1 MTQSS
6 QIDTPNV
13 IILPPRLYFG
23 AIVINVLLFL
33 FWPMRLMAGNWIV
46 VVGILL
52 VIGGV
57 VLSLMSE
64 REFIRRET
72 AVNPHNPAT
81 TLVKSGPFRYSRNPM
96 YVGLTAIQ
104 LGVALALNSLWGIIL
119 LIPTLLIMHFGV
131 ILREEAYLERLFG
144 EKYLA
149 YKQSVRR
156 WL

>member
-6 QIDTPNV
+6 QVDIPNV
-13 IILPPRLYFG
+13 FVLPPRLYFG
-23 AIVINVLLFL
+23 AIVINVLLYWL
-33 FWPMRLMAGNWIV
+33 WPLGTLAGNWIV
-46 VVGILL
+46 VLGIML

-57 VLSLMSE
+57 VVSVVSE
-64 REFIRRET
+64 REFVRRET

-131 ILREEAYLERLFG
+131 ILQEEAYLERLFNDQ
-144 EKYLA
+144 YLA